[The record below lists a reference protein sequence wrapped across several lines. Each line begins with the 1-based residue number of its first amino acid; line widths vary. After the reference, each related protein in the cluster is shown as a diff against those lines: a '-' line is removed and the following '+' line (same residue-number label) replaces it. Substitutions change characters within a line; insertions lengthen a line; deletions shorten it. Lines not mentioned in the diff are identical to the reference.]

1 MGFLVGNDFIPNLP
15 HFHIN
20 KGALPLLYSAYM
32 EVLPTLDGY
41 INENGQ
47 LNLPRFEKFMERLAL
62 IDYENFN
69 DTFADVKWLES
80 RHGRKKLVEVAAS
93 QINFSIFDCIP
104 FFYFQYEFE
113 KKPPTARPSDT
124 ASFLLAKA
132 AEVDDLLREDSA
144 DSDEIVVDKLVDAS
158 ACITESGEETEPD
171 IDEETNDEEGESYV
185 SDDDEYTS
193 ADEDKQFQLE
203 FKAHK
208 RNYYMEKMEYSEVDR

>member
-69 DTFADVKWLES
+69 DTYADVKWLES

-113 KKPPTARPSDT
+113 KKPPTVRPSDT

-132 AEVDDLLREDSA
+132 AEVDDLLREDT

>member
-69 DTFADVKWLES
+69 DIYADVKWLES
-80 RHGRKKLVEVAAS
+80 RHGRKKLVEVAS
-93 QINFSIFDCIP
+93 TWINFGIFDCIP
-104 FFYFQYEFE
+104 FFY
-113 KKPPTARPSDT
+113 
-124 ASFLLAKA
+124 
-132 AEVDDLLREDSA
+132 V
-144 DSDEIVVDKLVDAS
+144 
-158 ACITESGEETEPD
+158 
-171 IDEETNDEEGESYV
+171 
-185 SDDDEYTS
+185 
-193 ADEDKQFQLE
+193 
-203 FKAHK
+203 
-208 RNYYMEKMEYSEVDR
+208 

>member
-1 MGFLVGNDFIPNLP
+1 M
-15 HFHIN
+15 
-20 KGALPLLYSAYM
+20 
-32 EVLPTLDGY
+32 
-41 INENGQ
+41 
-47 LNLPRFEKFMERLAL
+47 
-62 IDYENFN
+62 
-69 DTFADVKWLES
+69 
-80 RHGRKKLVEVAAS
+80 
-93 QINFSIFDCIP
+93 
-104 FFYFQYEFE
+104 
-113 KKPPTARPSDT
+113 
-124 ASFLLAKA
+124 LAKA
-132 AEVDDLLREDSA
+132 AEVDDLLREDT